1 MGSRI
6 MHLVI
11 ANKIAD
17 HFSIE
22 NKSSFLLGGVAPDA
36 VAPKEKSHFFIGDV
50 NDYSRRID
58 FEHFLKKYS
67 AIKQSYYILGYYTHL
82 IADEIWLQGFY
93 LPWLKNRLENN
104 NEMFTLY
111 HNDFRL
117 LNGKLLDYYGYTN
130 VWKEELKIPSEMVE
144 LEEVTNDDMI
154 QFIPHVLGDMD
165 YDCEDFR
172 QPLNVFTFDQIVGYI
187 ETSVDRGI
195 KKIKSF
201 IR

>member
-58 FEHFLKKYS
+58 FEHFLKN
-67 AIKQSYYILGYYTHL
+67 
-82 IADEIWLQGFY
+82 IA
-93 LPWLKNRLENN
+93 
-104 NEMFTLY
+104 
-111 HNDFRL
+111 L
-117 LNGKLLDYYGYTN
+117 LNNL
-130 VWKEELKIPSEMVE
+130 IIS
-144 LEEVTNDDMI
+144 
-154 QFIPHVLGDMD
+154 
-165 YDCEDFR
+165 
-172 QPLNVFTFDQIVGYI
+172 
-187 ETSVDRGI
+187 
-195 KKIKSF
+195 
-201 IR
+201 